1 MLGRLLTIILLVLLN
16 AFFVGAEFALVR
28 SRRTR
33 LEAMV
38 RSGDRLAHFAVRASS
53 NISRILSAS
62 QLGVTLASLGLGW
75 VAESAVGEVF
85 EHLFANLPFA
95 IEVSM
100 RLTLAATVALV
111 LVTYLHVV
119 FGELVPKAAALNHPE
134 VLARWLA
141 PPLLFFA
148 WITTP
153 FTYFLNKSSQV
164 ILRAIGQEKAGSEE
178 AVHSPEEIRLLVE
191 QSQESGQMQAHDAD
205 LIDAVFEFSEKN
217 AREVMTPRTELVALP
232 VEATLSEVLSVVQE
246 SGLSRYPVYDESIDN
261 IIGVVLAKDLL
272 RLLAPRANTDAFD
285 LPSIMRPV
293 HVIPGSREVEE
304 VLADFKRLKEHM
316 AVVLDEYGGTAGVV
330 TMEDLLEEIVGEIL
344 DEYDTP
350 EDAEAP
356 LHTRAGETLVPG
368 STHIGELNEHF
379 SLTVPDE
386 DYTTI
391 GGYVFGVLG
400 RLPVV
405 GDRVIAGGAIFT
417 VRDMDGRRI
426 ETLSVDLRT
435 LGDRRPPELEG
446 QSTHTEA

>member
-1 MLGRLLTIILLVLLN
+1 VLGRLLAIILLVLLN
-16 AFFVGAEFALVR
+16 GFFVGAEFALVR

-38 RSGDRLAHFAVRASS
+38 RSGDRLARFAVRAVS

-75 VAESAVGEVF
+75 VAESTVGDI
-85 EHLFANLPFA
+85 FANMFSYMPFA
-95 IEVSM
+95 MELSL
-100 RLTLAATVALV
+100 RLTLGATLALV
-111 LVTYLHVV
+111 VVTYLHVV
-119 FGELVPKAAALNHPE
+119 FGELTPKAAALNHPE
-134 VLARWLA
+134 ALARWLA

-153 FTYFLNKSSQV
+153 FTYFLNRSSQV
-164 ILRAIGQEKAGSEE
+164 ILRVLGQEKAGSEE

-191 QSQESGQMQAHDAD
+191 QSQESGQMLAHDAD
-205 LIDAVFEFSEKN
+205 MIDAVFEFSEKN

-232 VEATLSEVLSVVQE
+232 VEATLSEVLGVVQE

-272 RLLAPRANTDAFD
+272 KLLAPRANTEAFD

-330 TMEDLLEEIVGEIL
+330 TMEDLLEELVGEIL

-379 SLTVPDE
+379 SLTIPDE
-386 DYTTI
+386 DFTTI

-417 VRDMDGRRI
+417 VREMDARRI
-426 ETLSVDLRT
+426 ESLSVDLHS
-435 LGDRRPPELEG
+435 LGDRRTAEREI

>member
-1 MLGRLLTIILLVLLN
+1 VLGRLLAIILLVLLN

-33 LEAMV
+33 LEAMT
-38 RSGDRLAHFAVRASS
+38 RSGDRLARFAVRASS

-75 VAESAVGEVF
+75 VAESTVGDVF
-85 EHLFANLPFA
+85 ASMFENLPFA
-95 IEVSM
+95 IEMSM
-100 RLTLAATVALV
+100 RLTLGATLAIIV
-111 LVTYLHVV
+111 VTYLHVV
-119 FGELVPKAAALNHPE
+119 FGELTPKAAALNHPE
-134 VLARWLA
+134 ALARWLA

-164 ILRAIGQEKAGSEE
+164 ILRALGQEKAGSEE

-191 QSQESGQMQAHDAD
+191 QSQEGGQMQAHDAD

-272 RLLAPRANTDAFD
+272 KLLAPRANTDAFD

-400 RLPVV
+400 RLPVI

-417 VRDMDGRRI
+417 VREMDGRRI
-426 ETLSVDLRT
+426 ESLSVDLHS
-435 LGDRRPPELEG
+435 LGDRRTAERET

>member
-1 MLGRLLTIILLVLLN
+1 MLGRLLAIILLVLLN

-33 LEAMV
+33 LEAMT
-38 RSGDRLAHFAVRASS
+38 RSGDRLARIALRAST
-53 NISRILSAS
+53 NISRVLSAS

-75 VAESAVGEVF
+75 VAESTVGDMF
-85 EHLFANLPFA
+85 ANLFSNLPFA
-95 IEVSM
+95 IEASV
-100 RLTLAATVALV
+100 RLTIGATIALIV
-111 LVTYLHVV
+111 VTYLHVV
-119 FGELVPKAAALNHPE
+119 FGELTPKAAALNHPE
-134 VLARWLA
+134 ALARWLA
-141 PPLLFFA
+141 PPLLLFA
-148 WITTP
+148 LITKP

-164 ILRAIGQEKAGSEE
+164 ILHALGQEAAGQDE

-191 QSQESGQMQAHDAD
+191 QSQEGGQMQAHDAD

-246 SGLSRYPVYDESIDN
+246 TGLSRYPVYDESIDN

-272 RLLAPRANTDAFD
+272 KLLAPRANIEAFD
-285 LPSIMRPV
+285 LPSIMRTV

-316 AVVLDEYGGTAGVV
+316 AIVLDEYGGTAGVV

-356 LHTRAGETLVPG
+356 MHTRAGETLVPG

-379 SLTVPDE
+379 GLSVPDE

-417 VRDMDGRRI
+417 VREMDGRRI
-426 ETLSVDLRT
+426 ETLAVDLHS
-435 LGDRRPPELEG
+435 LGDRRAADREP
-446 QSTHTEA
+446 QSTHREA

>member
-1 MLGRLLTIILLVLLN
+1 VLGRLLAIILLVLLN
-16 AFFVGAEFALVR
+16 GFFVGAEFALVR

-38 RSGDRLAHFAVRASS
+38 RSGDRLARFAVRAVS

-75 VAESAVGEVF
+75 VAESTVGDI
-85 EHLFANLPFA
+85 FANMFSYMPFA
-95 IEVSM
+95 MEMSM
-100 RLTLAATVALV
+100 RLTLGAALALV
-111 LVTYLHVV
+111 VVTYLHVV
-119 FGELVPKAAALNHPE
+119 FGELTPKAAALNHPE
-134 VLARWLA
+134 GLARWLA

-153 FTYFLNKSSQV
+153 FTYFLNRSSQV
-164 ILRAIGQEKAGSEE
+164 ILRILGQEKAGQEE

-191 QSQESGQMQAHDAD
+191 QSQESGQMLAHDAD
-205 LIDAVFEFSEKN
+205 MIDAVFEFSEKN
-217 AREVMTPRTELVALP
+217 ARDVMTPRTELVALP

-272 RLLAPRANTDAFD
+272 KLLAPRANTEAFD

-316 AVVLDEYGGTAGVV
+316 AIVLDEYGGTAGVV
-330 TMEDLLEEIVGEIL
+330 TMEDLLEELVGEIL

-356 LHTRAGETLVPG
+356 LHTKAGETMVPG

-379 SLTVPDE
+379 SLTIPEV

-400 RLPVV
+400 RLPIV

-417 VRDMDGRRI
+417 VREMDGRRI
-426 ETLSVDLRT
+426 ETLSVDLHS
-435 LGDRRPPELEG
+435 LGDRRTGEREV
-446 QSTHTEA
+446 QSTSTEA

>member
-1 MLGRLLTIILLVLLN
+1 VLGRLLAIILLVLLN

-75 VAESAVGEVF
+75 VAESTVGEVF

-95 IEVSM
+95 VEVSM

-134 VLARWLA
+134 ALARWLA

-153 FTYFLNKSSQV
+153 FTYFLNRSSQV
-164 ILRAIGQEKAGSEE
+164 ILRVLGQEKAGSEE

-272 RLLAPRANTDAFD
+272 KLLAPRANTDAFD

-417 VRDMDGRRI
+417 VREMDGRRI
-426 ETLSVDLRT
+426 ESLSVDLHS
-435 LGDRRPPELEG
+435 LGDRRTAERET
-446 QSTHTEA
+446 QSSHTEA

>member
-1 MLGRLLTIILLVLLN
+1 VLGRLLAIILLVLLN

-38 RSGDRLAHFAVRASS
+38 RSGDRLARFAVRAAS

-75 VAESAVGEVF
+75 VAESTVGEVF

-100 RLTLAATVALV
+100 RLTLAATVALII
-111 LVTYLHVV
+111 VTYLHVV

-134 VLARWLA
+134 SLARWLA

-153 FTYFLNKSSQV
+153 FTFFLNRSSLV
-164 ILRAIGQEKAGSEE
+164 ILHALGQEKAGSEE

-191 QSQESGQMQAHDAD
+191 QSQESGQMLAHDAD
-205 LIDAVFEFSEKN
+205 MIDAVFEFSEKN

-232 VEATLSEVLSVVQE
+232 VEATLSEVLGVVQE

-272 RLLAPRANTDAFD
+272 KLLAPRTDTDAFD

-330 TMEDLLEEIVGEIL
+330 TMEDLLEELVGEIL

-356 LHTRAGETLVPG
+356 LHTKAGETLVPG

-379 SLTVPDE
+379 GLTIPDE

-400 RLPVV
+400 RLPIV

-417 VRDMDGRRI
+417 VREMDGRRI
-426 ETLSVDLRT
+426 ESLSVDLQAV
-435 LGDRRPPELEG
+435 GDRRATDNEQ
-446 QSTHTEA
+446 QSTHKEA

>member
-1 MLGRLLTIILLVLLN
+1 VLGRLLAIILLVLLN

-33 LEAMV
+33 LEAMT
-38 RSGDRLAHFAVRASS
+38 RSGDRLARFAVRASS

-75 VAESAVGEVF
+75 VAESTVGDVF
-85 EHLFANLPFA
+85 ASMFAHLPFA
-95 IEVSM
+95 MEMSL
-100 RLTLAATVALV
+100 RLTLGATLALV
-111 LVTYLHVV
+111 VVTYLHVV
-119 FGELVPKAAALNHPE
+119 FGELTPKAAALNHPE
-134 VLARWLA
+134 ALARWLA

-148 WITTP
+148 FITKP
-153 FTYFLNKSSQV
+153 FTWSLNRSSQV
-164 ILRAIGQEKAGSEE
+164 ILRALGQETARSED

-232 VEATLSEVLSVVQE
+232 VEATLSEVLDVVQE

-272 RLLAPRANTDAFD
+272 KLLAPRANMEAFD

-316 AVVLDEYGGTAGVV
+316 AVVLDEYGGPAGVV

-344 DEYDTP
+344 DEYDTS
-350 EDAEAP
+350 EDADAP

-379 SLTVPDE
+379 SLEVPEE

-417 VRDMDGRRI
+417 VREMDGRRI
-426 ETLSVDLRT
+426 ESLSVDLHT
-435 LGDRRPPELEG
+435 LGDRRASGRET

>member
-1 MLGRLLTIILLVLLN
+1 MLGRLLAIILLVLLN

-38 RSGDRLAHFAVRASS
+38 RSGDRLARFAVRAAS

-75 VAESAVGEVF
+75 VAESTVGEVF

-100 RLTLAATVALV
+100 RLTLAATVALII
-111 LVTYLHVV
+111 VTYLHVV

-134 VLARWLA
+134 SLARWLA

-153 FTYFLNKSSQV
+153 FTFFLNRSSLV
-164 ILRAIGQEKAGSEE
+164 ILHALGQEKAGSEE

-191 QSQESGQMQAHDAD
+191 QSQESGQMLAHDAD
-205 LIDAVFEFSEKN
+205 MIDAVFEFSEKN

-232 VEATLSEVLSVVQE
+232 VEATLSEVLGVVQE

-272 RLLAPRANTDAFD
+272 KLLAPRTDTDAFD

-330 TMEDLLEEIVGEIL
+330 TMEDLLEELVGEIL

-356 LHTRAGETLVPG
+356 LHTKAGETLVPG

-379 SLTVPDE
+379 GLTIPDE

-400 RLPVV
+400 RLPIV

-417 VRDMDGRRI
+417 VREMDGRRI
-426 ETLSVDLRT
+426 ESLSVDLQAV
-435 LGDRRPPELEG
+435 GDRRATDNEQ
-446 QSTHTEA
+446 QSTHKEA